1 MNIAS
6 WVAARSNGLWALSG
20 RVQNVPGPLPPLQR
34 KHVAG
39 NAGKKGCGAMP
50 AAEGIERGF
59 NFAGLHVRRD
69 AVARGATQMVAENGA
84 TPHGEDITSKAAFG
98 VVCHIFR

>member
-1 MNIAS
+1 
-6 WVAARSNGLWALSG
+6 
-20 RVQNVPGPLPPLQR
+20 
-34 KHVAG
+34 
-39 NAGKKGCGAMP
+39 MP

-84 TPHGEDITSKAAFG
+84 TPYGEDVTSEAAFG